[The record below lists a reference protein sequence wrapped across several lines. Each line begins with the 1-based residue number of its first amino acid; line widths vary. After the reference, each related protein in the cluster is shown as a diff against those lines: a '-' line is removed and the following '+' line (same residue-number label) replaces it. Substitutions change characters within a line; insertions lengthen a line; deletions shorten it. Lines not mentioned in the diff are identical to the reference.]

1 MPQISIIIPSYN
13 SAKYLSM
20 SLGSCANQTFKDFEV
35 IVVNDGSSD
44 NTIAVVQDFIL
55 KYPNMNVRLL
65 NKNNGGLVSA
75 RKYGLL
81 FARGE
86 FVFFLDADDKISSD
100 TLKLL
105 YEHSSGYDIIIGD
118 FVLENQRG
126 ELLPIQHKNRN
137 IISDNKSSILCNYL
151 SKNISASLCGR
162 LIKKEVL
169 NEFSTPD
176 DITTG
181 EDFITNLIIVK
192 NFPELKIYILNE
204 PLYHYIQYNN
214 SMINSVNKFALQQRI
229 KYINWVISNIS
240 SDLYLND
247 VLLRDTLAY
256 FVLEEYYSFLRDG
269 GDPDIDKCLYK
280 DVFSKF
286 WNKKALS
293 MLRGWRL
300 MMLMLYKYSPFCGRM
315 LRYIIYKTRL
325 ILK

>member
-1 MPQISIIIPSYN
+1 MPEISIIIPSYN
-13 SAKYLSM
+13 SAAYLPQ
-20 SLGSCANQTFKDFEV
+20 SLNCCIKQSYTNFEI
-35 IVVNDGSSD
+35 IVVNDGSTD
-44 NTIAVVQDFIL
+44 NINDVVSNFQTSCPHIDIIQL
-55 KYPNMNVRLL
+55 DQP
-65 NKNNGGLVSA
+65 NGGLVSA
-75 RKYGLL
+75 RKLGVKH
-81 FARGE
+81 ARGKY
-86 FVFFLDADDKISSD
+86 VFFLDADDKISYD

-126 ELLPIQHKNRN
+126 ELLPVQHKNRYLF
-137 IISDNKSSILCNYL
+137 SDNKSSVLCSYL

-162 LIKKEVL
+162 LIKKELL
-169 NEFSTPD
+169 NEFSTPN

-181 EDFITNLIIVK
+181 EDFITNLIIARD
-192 NFPELKIYILNE
+192 FPELKIYILNE
-204 PLYHYIQYNN
+204 PIYHYIQYNN
-214 SMINSVNKFALQQRI
+214 SMINSVSKFALQQRI
-229 KYINWVISNIS
+229 KYINWVIRNIS
-240 SDLYLND
+240 SDLYFND